1 MSVKLNHGDRPGF
14 WRLSWA
20 ARLAGVTAEAFEAA
34 SLAGTIPVRV
44 ERLSSRLA
52 LVRVEE
58 LNNWLQSKGNNS

>member
-1 MSVKLNHGDRPGF
+1 MTMKPNPGDRPGF
-14 WRLSWA
+14 WRLSQA
-20 ARLAGVTAEAFEAA
+20 ARLAGITAEAFEAA

-58 LNNWLQSKGNNS
+58 FSAWLQSKGNS